1 MDGIDIFEIYLKYFK
16 NEKHLKNT
24 WRETLGKVLR
34 MYLRLYFHFRCR
46 HYNKKQKIERT
57 DQILINNIKCLLNIY
72 MHVSYDELIIIISI
86 IITYIIVYLRTT
98 FEGTFETYEFVV
110 FWFAASRFWY
120 IVNL

>member
-1 MDGIDIFEIYLKYFK
+1 
-16 NEKHLKNT
+16 
-24 WRETLGKVLR
+24 
-34 MYLRLYFHFRCR
+34 
-46 HYNKKQKIERT
+46 
-57 DQILINNIKCLLNIY
+57 

>member
-1 MDGIDIFEIYLKYFK
+1 
-16 NEKHLKNT
+16 
-24 WRETLGKVLR
+24 
-34 MYLRLYFHFRCR
+34 
-46 HYNKKQKIERT
+46 
-57 DQILINNIKCLLNIY
+57 

-86 IITYIIVYLRTT
+86 IITYIIVYLRIRTT